1 MSDSTAIDTNPYQA
15 PSAHVDDIVEYG
27 SGEPATRGSRL
38 GAYVLDVAIV
48 VFPALLIV
56 GVIGY
61 VFETDEQ
68 RSVLFSGIGV
78 GVSMLLFLILNIPLL
93 YKYGQTI
100 GKRIMGI
107 RISRTDGSR
116 AGLARI
122 LFLRYFL
129 MGLVNAIPF
138 LGVATSLLDPLM
150 IFQKSRRC
158 LHDLIADTVVVRS

>member
-15 PSAHVDDIVEYG
+15 PSAHVDDIVEYS

-158 LHDLIADTVVVRS
+158 LHDLIADTVVVSS

>member
-1 MSDSTAIDTNPYQA
+1 MSDSKAMDNNPYQA
-15 PSAHVDDIVEYG
+15 PSAHVDDIVEND
-27 SGEPATRGSRL
+27 SGAPATRASRL

-48 VFPALLIV
+48 VFPALLFI
-56 GVIGY
+56 GVMGY
-61 VFETDEQ
+61 LFETDEQ
-68 RSVLFSGIGV
+68 RSVLFSGISL
-78 GVSMLLFLILNIPLL
+78 GVSMLMFLILNVSLL
-93 YKYGQTI
+93 YRYGQTI

-107 RISRTDGSR
+107 RILRTDGSR

-122 LFLRYFL
+122 LLLRYFL

-138 LGVATSLLDPLM
+138 LGVITSLLDPLM

>member
-1 MSDSTAIDTNPYQA
+1 MSDSTKIDTNPYQA
-15 PSAHVDDIVEYG
+15 PTVHVDDIVEDG
-27 SGEPATRGSRL
+27 SGKPATRGSRL
-38 GAYVLDVAIV
+38 GAYVLDAAIV

-61 VFETDEQ
+61 LFKADEQ

-78 GVSMLLFLILNIPLL
+78 GVSMLMFLILNIPLL

-107 RISRTDGSR
+107 HISRTDGSR

-138 LGVATSLLDPLM
+138 LGVATSLLDPLL